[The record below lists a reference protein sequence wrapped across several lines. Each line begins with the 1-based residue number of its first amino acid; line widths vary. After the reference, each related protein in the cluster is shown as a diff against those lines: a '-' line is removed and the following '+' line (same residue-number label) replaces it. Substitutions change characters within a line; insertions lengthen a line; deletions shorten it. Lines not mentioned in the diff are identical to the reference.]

1 MTSRT
6 MRTGAVARTPPLGLT
21 SHRADRGPVRRIFGH
36 PATHCITDDSD
47 TGPWSG
53 RAEPTARPSC
63 RSNLLGQTDNMTL
76 RVGDQRE

>member
-53 RAEPTARPSC
+53 RLNRRLDRVA
-63 RSNLLGQTDNMTL
+63 GQTCWAKPTT
-76 RVGDQRE
+76 